1 MTPIAKHV
9 FYTGRVQGVGFRQ
22 TTLDISRR
30 FAVTG
35 WVRNLPDRRVELW
48 AEGNGPDVDAFLAA
62 VRGHFANHIRD
73 EATDAV
79 AATGQFTT
87 FEVR

>member
-22 TTLDISRR
+22 TAVGISRR

-48 AEGNGPDVDAFLAA
+48 AEGTGPDVDAFLAA
-62 VRGHFANHIRD
+62 VRGHFANHVRD
-73 EATDAV
+73 EAIDEA
-79 AATGQFTT
+79 AATGQCES